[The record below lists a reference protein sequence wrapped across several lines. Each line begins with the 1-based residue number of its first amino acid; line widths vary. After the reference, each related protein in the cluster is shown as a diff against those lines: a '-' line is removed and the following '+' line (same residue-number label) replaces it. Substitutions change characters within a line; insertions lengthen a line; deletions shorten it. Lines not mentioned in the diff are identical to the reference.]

1 MYSPTP
7 FQAGDSITIKTTSS
21 TTPLG
26 KLFFAEFDE
35 FTTDYYSNRAS
46 DSIAMANIYFNSAST
61 SYEYGAKLPAGFTSS
76 NYLVLGR
83 NGSSFSV
90 KNLKI
95 TRESSCTAITPT
107 FSTDYTSTTLTI
119 GGSNSSTPVVDKD
132 GSSGAITW
140 ESSDEDVATVNSSGV
155 VTPVAAG
162 SATITATVAADG
174 DYCEGTVSKDFT
186 VTCPT
191 PDAPDGVTAGST
203 TSTGTT
209 LTISDDAGAASYDIY
224 YSTSS
229 SAPEAG
235 TAATTTSVS
244 KTKALTGLTASTT
257 YYVWVRSVCDASHK
271 SSWVALTGSTFTTL
285 CAAPTSPSVSGT
297 TAYTIGDDISLTAS
311 ATGTSASVTYTWYKG
326 ATWDAASATSSIHS
340 GATLSINDCV
350 EGDAGTYW
358 CNISNGTGCDVQ
370 TSKTITV
377 SGACTDPDLT
387 ITLN

>member
-1 MYSPTP
+1 MKKIIFIIAILVCFIHAQAETTTLYSLVPTKALDTLTVPANSTEAVYDECTGNVTLSPSGTKAYCGAYVSNKSNKEYKITYSSSALSFSANQIWLIMYSPTP

-35 FTTDYYSNRAS
+35 FTTDYYGNRAS

-95 TRESSCTAITPT
+95 TRESACTSHSVTAATSTGNNTYGTVAAASASVCEGSTTTVTATPASGYQVT
-107 FSTDYTSTTLTI
+107 NWAVTGTGASVSPSGASNSNTTTLTM
-119 GGSNSSTPVVDKD
+119 GTAD
-132 GSSGAITW
+132 
-140 ESSDEDVATVNSSGV
+140 ATV
-155 VTPVAAG
+155 
-162 SATITATVAADG
+162 
-174 DYCEGTVSKDFT
+174 T
-186 VTCPT
+186 VTFGC
-191 PDAPDGVTAGST
+191 
-203 TSTGTT
+203 
-209 LTISDDAGAASYDIY
+209 
-224 YSTSS
+224 
-229 SAPEAG
+229 
-235 TAATTTSVS
+235 
-244 KTKALTGLTASTT
+244 K
-257 YYVWVRSVCDASHK
+257 
-271 SSWVALTGSTFTTL
+271 
-285 CAAPTSPSVSGT
+285 APTSPTVSGT
-297 TAYTIGDDISLTAS
+297 TAYTEGDDISLTAS

-340 GATLSINDCV
+340 GAKLSINDCV
-350 EGDAGTYW
+350 EGNAGTYW

-377 SGACTDPDLT
+377 SGACTDPGLT